1 MTVNIFV
8 RLLIKANPQSSILM
22 TQALA
27 KIITFD
33 DFIAWYPENSGVRYE
48 LHNGEIVEIA
58 QPTGKHETIKGF
70 SAAELTLEF
79 RRLNLP
85 YFIPNQAIVRPPERE
100 SGYFPDV
107 LILNDAALADE
118 PLWEKSSTVTKGTSI
133 PLVIEVVST
142 AVASSRETRPTHCLT
157 NWRDDYYL
165 KLADYESMGIPEYW
179 IIDYA
184 ALGAR
189 KFIGNPKQPTF
200 SVYQLIDGEYQVSLF
215 RGSDKIISP
224 TFPELKLT
232 AEQVFNAGQ

>member
-1 MTVNIFV
+1 
-8 RLLIKANPQSSILM
+8 M
-22 TQALA
+22 TQALS
-27 KIITFD
+27 KIVTFNE
-33 DFIAWYPENSGVRYE
+33 FIAWYPENSGVRYE
-48 LHNGEIVEIA
+48 LHNGEIVEMA
-58 QPTGKHETIKGF
+58 QPTGKHERIKGF

-85 YFIPNQAIVRPPERE
+85 YFIPNQAIVRPPQRE
-100 SGYFPDV
+100 SGYFPDL

-133 PLVIEVVST
+133 PLVIEVVSN
-142 AVASSRETRPTHCLT
+142 

-165 KLADYESMGIPEYW
+165 KLADYEQMGIPEYW
-179 IIDYA
+179 IVDYA

-189 KFIGNPKQPTF
+189 KFIGNPKQATF
-200 SVYQLIDGEYQVSLF
+200 SVYQLIDGEYQVSQF

-224 TFPELKLT
+224 TFPDLNLT

>member
-1 MTVNIFV
+1 
-8 RLLIKANPQSSILM
+8 M
-22 TQALA
+22 TQALS
-27 KIITFD
+27 KIVTFD
-33 DFIAWYPENSGVRYE
+33 EFIVWYPENSGVRYE
-48 LHNGEIVEIA
+48 LHNGEIVEMA
-58 QPTGKHETIKGF
+58 QPTGKHERIKGF

-85 YFIPNQAIVRPPERE
+85 YFIPNQAIVKPPERE

-142 AVASSRETRPTHCLT
+142 

-165 KLADYESMGIPEYW
+165 KLADYEEMGIPEYW
-179 IIDYA
+179 IVDYA

-200 SVYQLIDGEYQVSLF
+200 SVYQLIDGEYQVSQF
-215 RGSDKIISP
+215 RGSDKILSP